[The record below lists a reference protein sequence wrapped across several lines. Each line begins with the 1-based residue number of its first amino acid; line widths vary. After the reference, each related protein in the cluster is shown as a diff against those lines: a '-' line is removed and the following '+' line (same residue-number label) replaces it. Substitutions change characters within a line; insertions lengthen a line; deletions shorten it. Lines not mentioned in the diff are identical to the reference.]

1 MALYVYRYGKVYLS
15 ISTCMFIVTMD
26 FVTFILETQYRHRWF
41 LLKGTCKPMLV
52 LIGSSEFERSTQWND
67 IILSNCKKI
76 TDATLCKP
84 VNHNCVS
91 ANVTAMVYKNRPR

>member
-1 MALYVYRYGKVYLS
+1 MTLYVLQIWKGLFKYIY
-15 ISTCMFIVTMD
+15 IMFIVTMD

-52 LIGSSEFERSTQWND
+52 LIGSSEFERSTQWYD

>member
-1 MALYVYRYGKVYLS
+1 
-15 ISTCMFIVTMD
+15 MFAVTMD

-41 LLKGTCKPMLV
+41 LLKGTCKPLLV
-52 LIGSSEFERSTQWND
+52 LMGSSEFERPTQGYD
-67 IILSNCKKI
+67 IIHSNRKKI

-91 ANVTAMVYKNRPR
+91 ADVTAMFYKNRPR